1 MSEPSTPPPT
11 ERFRKPIGTAWK
23 AVLLGVLADVGATAL
38 GSMVLFIALGSLMVS
53 QGLSPDEVDEKLVK
67 SDLTLLLSLVLGLGC
82 TVLGG
87 YVAARTANQREYYHA
102 LLTGIA
108 VVVLGEIA
116 ISVRPDDT
124 TLAMRIIYAILAIPA
139 ALLGAHLRKSA
150 RLKRQTEAS

>member
-1 MSEPSTPPPT
+1 MPPPT
-11 ERFRKPIGTAWK
+11 EQFPKRVGSAWK
-23 AVLLGVLADVGATAL
+23 AVSLGVLADVCATAL
-38 GSMVLFIALGSLMVS
+38 GSLVLFFALGSLMVS
-53 QGLSPDEVDEKLVK
+53 QGVSPAELDANLVR

-87 YVAARTANQREYYHA
+87 YVAARSANQREYYHG

-116 ISVRPDDT
+116 IGIWPDDT
-124 TLAMRIIYAILAIPA
+124 TLAMRIIYDILAIPA

-150 RLKRQTEAS
+150 RLRREAEPS